1 MRVQKYRK
9 KIGYS
14 NDWLSFVA
22 LVFTL
27 KHSKML
33 IFKEKEALKAHI
45 NKLKAEGHSV
55 GFVPTMGALHLG
67 HLSLIEKSRQ
77 ENDVVVCSI
86 FVNPTQFNSQND
98 FSNYP
103 RTEESDLEM
112 LKSAGCDIV
121 YLPTFE
127 DIYDNEQ
134 PFEIDLGGLDQV
146 MEGPYRPGHFKG
158 VVRVVKR
165 FFEIVEP
172 HKSYFGLK
180 DYQQFL
186 ILKTLAKK
194 LNIGGEIIGCETL
207 REASGL
213 AMSSRN
219 MLLSDEEKL
228 VAIEIFRAF
237 KAIEQCAT
245 TSNLQECIEL
255 EKSRLSQW
263 FDIDYLD
270 ARSGENL
277 QLITETPNPHI
288 RLFFAGRLGKVRLI
302 DNIKL

>member
-1 MRVQKYRK
+1 
-9 KIGYS
+9 
-14 NDWLSFVA
+14 
-22 LVFTL
+22 
-27 KHSKML
+27 ML
-33 IFKEKEALKAHI
+33 IFREKEGLMAHI
-45 NKLKAEGHSV
+45 KELKNNALSI

-98 FSNYP
+98 FSSYP
-103 RTEESDLEM
+103 RTEDIDLEM
-112 LKSAGCDIV
+112 LKSAGCTIV

-127 DIYDNEQ
+127 DIYENEQ
-134 PFEIDLGGLDQV
+134 LFDINLGELDQV

-186 ILKTLAKK
+186 IIKTLGKM
-194 LNIGGEIIGCETL
+194 LGLGGEIIGCETL
-207 REASGL
+207 REPSGL

-219 MLLSDEEKL
+219 MLLSKQEKQL
-228 VAIEIFRAF
+228 AEKIYQSF
-237 KAIEQCAT
+237 KKIEQCAT

-302 DNIKL
+302 DNIRI

>member
-1 MRVQKYRK
+1 
-9 KIGYS
+9 
-14 NDWLSFVA
+14 
-22 LVFTL
+22 
-27 KHSKML
+27 ML
-33 IFKEKEALKAHI
+33 IFREKDGLIAHI
-45 NKLKAEGHSV
+45 KELKNNALSI

-112 LKSAGCDIV
+112 LKAAGCDIV

-186 ILKTLAKK
+186 IIKTLGKT
-194 LNIGGEIIGCETL
+194 LGLGGEIIGCETL
-207 REASGL
+207 REPSGL

-219 MLLSDEEKL
+219 MLLSKQEKQL
-228 VAIEIFRAF
+228 AEKIYQSF
-237 KAIEQCAT
+237 KKIEQCAANT
-245 TSNLQECIEL
+245 NIADCIAQE
-255 EKSRLSQW
+255 KKHLSQW

-270 ARSGENL
+270 ARNGENL
-277 QLITETPNPHI
+277 QALSNTEVAHI
-288 RLFFAGRLGKVRLI
+288 RLFFAGRIGNVRLI
-302 DNIKL
+302 DNIRIFN

>member
-194 LNIGGEIIGCETL
+194 LSIGGEIIGCETL
-207 REASGL
+207 REPSGL

-219 MLLSDEEKL
+219 MLLSKQEKQL
-228 VAIEIFRAF
+228 AEKIYQSF
-237 KAIEQCAT
+237 KKIEQCAANT
-245 TSNLQECIEL
+245 NIADCIAQE
-255 EKSRLSQW
+255 KKHLSQW

-270 ARSGENL
+270 ARNGENL
-277 QLITETPNPHI
+277 QALSNTEVAHI